1 MAPTVCLPELSVVKS
16 RENLYTCRQQRICRI
31 IKGKQQRRKL
41 KRLTNNIVENPIVE
55 KSITTSSM
63 KNYFYEDN
71 HCHESVDIN
80 ISSSN
85 ISTKLFTELKEQCD
99 VIFPRCEGL
108 FSIVVR
114 TLALV
119 RRNRILQ
126 ERVNA
131 LRAETQDFI
140 RSILNNPQNKHKQ
153 EEEEEED
160 TIERNNC
167 KDATV
172 SSSTEEIVLKPT
184 LSHIPSSRNS
194 SPDIVT
200 STCQSPWEN
209 ED

>member
-1 MAPTVCLPELSVVKS
+1 MTPTVCLPELSIVKS
-16 RENLYTCRQQRICRI
+16 RENLYTRRRRRICRVM
-31 IKGKQQRRKL
+31 KGKQQREKL
-41 KRLTNNIVENPIVE
+41 KRLTNNKIVDSIVE
-55 KSITTSSM
+55 KSLTDSSM
-63 KNYFYEDN
+63 KNFLYEDN
-71 HCHESVDIN
+71 NCHESVDRN

-85 ISTKLFTELKEQCD
+85 ISTKLSTKLKDHCD
-99 VIFPRCEGL
+99 VIFPRREGL

-131 LRAETQDFI
+131 LRAETHDFI
-140 RSILNNPQNKHKQ
+140 RSILNNPQNKYKQ
-153 EEEEEED
+153 EQD
-160 TIERNNC
+160 TVKRNHC

-172 SSSTEEIVLKPT
+172 SSSTEKKPT
-184 LSHIPSSRNS
+184 LLYVPPLRNS

-200 STCQSPWEN
+200 STCQSPWES

>member
-1 MAPTVCLPELSVVKS
+1 MAPTICLPELSVVKS
-16 RENLYTCRQQRICRI
+16 TENLYTCRRQKISRV
-31 IKGKQQRRKL
+31 IKGKQQRQKL
-41 KRLTNNIVENPIVE
+41 KRLTNIVENPIVE
-55 KSITTSSM
+55 KSVTTSSM
-63 KNYFYEDN
+63 KNFLYKDN
-71 HCHESVDIN
+71 NCHESVDIN

-85 ISTKLFTELKEQCD
+85 ISTKLFTELKEHCD
-99 VIFPRCEGL
+99 VIFPKCEGL

-131 LRAETQDFI
+131 LRAETHDFI
-140 RSILNNPQNKHKQ
+140 RSILNNPQNKYKQ
-153 EEEEEED
+153 EQD
-160 TIERNNC
+160 TIETNHC
-167 KDATV
+167 KDSTV

-184 LSHIPSSRNS
+184 LLHVPSSRNS